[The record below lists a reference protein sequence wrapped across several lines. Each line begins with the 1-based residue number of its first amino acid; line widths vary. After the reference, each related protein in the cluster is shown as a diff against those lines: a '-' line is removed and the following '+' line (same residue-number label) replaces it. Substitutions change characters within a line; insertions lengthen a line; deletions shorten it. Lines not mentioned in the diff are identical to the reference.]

1 MQMINKYA
9 LIKAEEFPVV
19 VVEFTGHKA
28 TDENFAQ
35 YLEELNG
42 LYAKKERLAI
52 LFDASN
58 AVFPGIKYQKM
69 QGDWLKENEQMM
81 KDYCAGTAYV
91 ITNTIIRGVLKTIF
105 KFQKQPVPYYICSDY
120 VEANNWVIQKLS
132 DK

>member
-1 MQMINKYA
+1 MINKYA
-9 LIKAEEFPVV
+9 LIKREEFPVV
-19 VVEFTGHKA
+19 VVKFTGHKA

-35 YLEELNG
+35 YLEELKV
-42 LYAKKERLAI
+42 LYAKKEKLAI
-52 LFDASN
+52 IFDASN

-120 VEANNWVIQKLS
+120 VEANNWVSQKLS